1 MAFDGSRFAST
12 QHDCLIHFYILEQLL
27 NVQDMV
33 NKDKSDKKEEQLN
46 SLMVIYQ
53 SKGGGADE

>member
-1 MAFDGSRFAST
+1 MN
-12 QHDCLIHFYILEQLL
+12 ILLKKLKLQ
-27 NVQDMV
+27 N
-33 NKDKSDKKEEQLN
+33 KKEEQLN

>member
-1 MAFDGSRFAST
+1 
-12 QHDCLIHFYILEQLL
+12 
-27 NVQDMV
+27 MV